1 MPVYQFHN
9 KDTNKIE
16 EYSMSYKDLDQF
28 KKDNEHLEVYFSV
41 ESLPVLS
48 DGMRLSTPGTGK
60 PDSTFEKYV
69 IGRIRDSVPGNTIA
83 ASHKTRIPREY

>member
-1 MPVYQFHN
+1 MPVYQFYN
-9 KDTNKIE
+9 KQNEKIE
-16 EYSMSYKDLDQF
+16 ERTMSYKDLDQF
-28 KKDNEHLEVYFSV
+28 KKDNEHLEVYFSI